1 MGLIFSPWSS
11 GYILTPTCVVL
22 FILYYSLLSF
32 NSAQG
37 LKKKGG
43 GDAPYPSLCLSEPS
57 GTHNSCS
64 LISAL
69 RCHPNPIF
77 LSALQPSQ
85 PILSSLP
92 FPHFNYNMC
101 WTAAP
106 GFEARRRHFRMFT
119 DWNDDTWDGQ
129 VCLSGSASC
138 GFVLMTSFLFLSHTE
153 DDLKKNVTENVKNW
167 TQDLATGVSI
177 HLLPWVMH
185 PKAAPPNYSAQVG
198 AFQSSWDSACPPW
211 SPRSNF

>member
-37 LKKKGG
+37 LKKKRGMHLIHLCASLNLAALITHAHWFLLW
-43 GDAPYPSLCLSEPS
+43 DATQTPFFSLPFSP
-57 GTHNSCS
+57 
-64 LISAL
+64 A
-69 RCHPNPIF
+69 
-77 LSALQPSQ
+77 Q

-106 GFEARRRHFRMFT
+106 GFEARSRHFRMFT

-138 GFVLMTSFLFLSHTE
+138 GFVLMTSFLSLSHAE
-153 DDLKKNVTENVKNW
+153 DDVKKKVTENVKNW

-177 HLLPWVMH
+177 HLLPCVMH
-185 PKAAPPNYSAQVG
+185 PKAAPPNYSAQVS